1 MFRPHREERAR
12 DISAFTRVFAA
23 LCVPPF
29 EGLTLRRRS
38 AGEFACG
45 SSSRRQPISGLP
57 EIGTSSAQVGYSRL
71 AIAAAVPRPMLRDA
85 SQRKRCD
92 APQHE
97 AD

>member
-1 MFRPHREERAR
+1 MFSPHREERAR

-45 SSSRRQPISGLP
+45 SSSRR
-57 EIGTSSAQVGYSRL
+57 VG
-71 AIAAAVPRPMLRDA
+71 AAAVPRPMLRDA
-85 SQRKRCD
+85 SQRRRCD

-97 AD
+97 ADWECAKLVS